1 MILASQLRPGMVI
14 RLERQL
20 YKVLEVAVKAG
31 GGQLGGV
38 VKTRLQGVPQ
48 GRFWD
53 HHLRPDERVEDLPVE
68 RRSMEYLFSD
78 SLGFTFMDP
87 VNFEQVQLPRDL
99 VGPTGHLL
107 QAGTAVPV
115 EFCQG
120 EPISVVLP
128 DSIEAAVRETAP
140 PVHAGQESTWKDAV
154 LDNGMHIQV
163 PLFVGVGE
171 IVRMDLHTGRYVER
185 VRLERK
191 RGA

>member
-1 MILASQLRPGMVI
+1 MILASQLRPGTVI
-14 RLERQL
+14 RFERQL

-48 GRFWD
+48 GRLWEQHF
-53 HHLRPDERVEDLPVE
+53 RPDERLEELPVE
-68 RRSMEYLFSD
+68 RRAMEYLFSD

-87 VNFEQVQLPRDL
+87 LNFEQVQLSRDL

-107 QAGTAVPV
+107 QAGTSVPV
-115 EFCQG
+115 AFCRG

-140 PVHAGQESTWKDAV
+140 PMHAGQESAWKDAT

-171 IVRMDLHTGRYVER
+171 IVRVDLHTGRYVER